1 MSAIAILF
9 VGIFIVCPRRSLFS
23 FPNSHLNTK
32 GQFELGNILIENDCT
47 LRSRS
52 RLQKSVHMEEGSQ
65 LLEKS
70 VAMTGE
76 VIESRS
82 VWQGVPAS
90 LWFSYSEE
98 SVTSSEESI

>member
-1 MSAIAILF
+1 
-9 VGIFIVCPRRSLFS
+9 
-23 FPNSHLNTK
+23 
-32 GQFELGNILIENDCT
+32 
-47 LRSRS
+47 
-52 RLQKSVHMEEGSQ
+52 MEEGSQ

-90 LWFSYSEE
+90 LWFNYSEE